1 MEELMRRIVIITVT
15 LLVGTL
21 GAQAASEKAPYHPAY
36 RSVASNSAGI
46 GGLPTAAM
54 PPGYKAVF
62 DDAIN
67 AIQRGSAH
75 PSARDGAC
83 LARQSQLADDIERLV
98 PSGGPVDVRQNPA
111 MIELRTRCMPVNPN
125 PPEYW

>member
-1 MEELMRRIVIITVT
+1 MEEPMRRIVIITAT
-15 LLVGTL
+15 LFVSTL
-21 GAQAASEKAPYHPAY
+21 GVQAASQQAPYYPAY
-36 RSVASNSAGI
+36 RSVGNGASI

-75 PSARDGAC
+75 PSAH
-83 LARQSQLADDIERLV
+83 DDKERR
-98 PSGGPVDVRQNPA
+98 PKA
-111 MIELRTRCMPVNPN
+111 A
-125 PPEYW
+125 